1 MPVCR
6 GERAQAAGR
15 RRTRAAGR
23 AVASALCAPPVRR
36 CRFAKCHKNLSGTNV
51 TSARYDEAAPSS
63 AVGAARALSGDGG
76 ARAAGASAPC
86 SASRQP
92 TTYMIRLPCP
102 LLRLASPAT
111 LRPVLQ
117 PVPTVDG
124 LDLGSCAHLGYEVA
138 RSSNRS
144 GQRPLCEAR
153 THHKHLALDSRAGE
167 R

>member
-36 CRFAKCHKNLSGTNV
+36 CRFAKCHAKKLSGTNV

-92 TTYMIRLPCP
+92 TTYMIRLPASP
-102 LLRLASPAT
+102 SRLA
-111 LRPVLQ
+111 
-117 PVPTVDG
+117 
-124 LDLGSCAHLGYEVA
+124 GYSQTRTAA
-138 RSSNRS
+138 RADCGRS
-144 GQRPLCEAR
+144 GPR
-153 THHKHLALDSRAGE
+153 
-167 R
+167 